1 MSEKKIEGLIQEA
14 TNLRYSRRQVLKR
27 ATALGL
33 SVPAVTAAMTTSG
46 YAAPGQ
52 RRSFGRAPAQLEG
65 TSLNILGNTYFVQAG
80 QERYEEQ
87 IAEWGEANGVDVQVD
102 FVAFADVQARIGAAV
117 QAGSG
122 PDIIQMWDP
131 WPYLYQ
137 ESLVDV
143 NDIVAPLGEESGG
156 FYDWVT
162 ATASVDGQW
171 FSFPYGTSSSAYAY
185 RESYFAEAGAETF
198 PDTWED
204 LFAVGKNLKE
214 MGKPLGQAL
223 GHSIGDPPSMTYSYM
238 WAYGAM
244 EVEEDGTTV
253 AFNKP
258 EFVDGMEVFIQGWQ
272 DAFDETGLSWD
283 DSANNNA
290 FLTDQISATLNGS
303 SIYITAG
310 LSEEDGGVPEVY
322 EDTNHGAFPS
332 GPAGRFNNL
341 GAQSYGIMNY
351 SDNIDGA
358 KDFLSWWASPDQL
371 TSWYEAN
378 SGYYIPSMADYADL
392 SVYTAD
398 PKLAPYLDVVNY
410 GRNKGYAG
418 PSNEKAARAYSTYI
432 VIDTFARA
440 AQEGDAQAA
449 IEWGADQLERIY
461 AE

>member
-1 MSEKKIEGLIQEA
+1 MSDQKIQGLVSEA
-14 TNLRYSRRQVLKR
+14 KSLRYSRRQVLKR

-33 SVPAVTAAMTTSG
+33 SVPAVTAALQTSG
-46 YAAPGQ
+46 YAAPGSGP
-52 RRSFGRAPAQLEG
+52 RFAKAPAQLEG
-65 TSLNILGNTYFVQAG
+65 TTLNILGNTYYVQDGQTRFEEMLNAWGEENGVEVQA
-80 QERYEEQ
+80 
-87 IAEWGEANGVDVQVD
+87 D

-143 NDIVAPLGEESGG
+143 NDIATTIGDASGG

-162 ATASVDGQW
+162 NTASVGGQW
-171 FSFPYGTSSSAYAY
+171 YSIPYGTSSSAYAY
-185 RESYFAEAGAETF
+185 RESYFKEAGADTF

-223 GHSIGDPPSMTYSYM
+223 GHSIGDPPSFTYSYM
-238 WAYGAM
+238 WAHGAM

-258 EFVDGMEVFIQGWQ
+258 EFIDGMQKFIEGWKG
-272 DAFDETGLSWD
+272 AFDETGLAWD

-303 SIYITAG
+303 SIYLTAAKP
-310 LSEEDGGVPEVY
+310 EADGGVPEIHA
-322 EDTNHGAFPS
+322 DMNHGGFPA

-341 GAQSYGIMNY
+341 GAQSWGIMNY
-351 SDNIDGA
+351 SGNIEGA
-358 KDFLSWWASPDQL
+358 KSWLQYFYDVDNL
-371 TSWYEAN
+371 TSWYNAN
-378 SGYYIPSMADYADL
+378 GGYYIPSMPDYSEL
-392 SVYTAD
+392 PIFTEN
-398 PKLAPYLDVVNY
+398 PKLAAYLDVVNY
-410 GRNKGYAG
+410 GRNKGFAG
-418 PSNEKAARAYSTYI
+418 PANEKAARAYSTYI
-432 VIDTFARA
+432 VIDAFARA
-440 AQEGDAQAA
+440 AQEGDATAA
-449 IEWGADQLERIY
+449 VEWGAEQLERIY
-461 AE
+461 GE

>member
-1 MSEKKIEGLIQEA
+1 MSEKNIKGLIDEA
-14 TNLRYSRRQVLKR
+14 SKLHYSRRQVLKR

-33 SVPAVTAAMTTSG
+33 SATAVTAAMKTSA
-46 YAAPGQ
+46 YAAPGSV
-52 RRSFGRAPAQLEG
+52 RRFAKAPAQLEG
-65 TSLNILGNTYFVQAG
+65 TKLNILGNTYYVQAG
-80 QERYEEQ
+80 QTRFEEMLN
-87 IAEWGEANGVDVQVD
+87 AWGEENNVEVQVD

-117 QAGSG
+117 QSGSG

-137 ESLVDV
+137 ESLVNI
-143 NDIVAPLGEESGG
+143 NDIATTIGDASGG
-156 FYDWVT
+156 YYDWVT
-162 ATASVDGQW
+162 NTASVGGEW
-171 FSFPYGTSSSAYAY
+171 YSIPYGTSSSAYAY
-185 RESYFAEAGAETF
+185 RESYFQEAGAETF

-204 LFAVGKNLKE
+204 LFTVGKTLKE

-223 GHSIGDPPSMTYSYM
+223 GHSIGDPPSLTYSYM

-258 EFVDGMEVFIQGWQ
+258 EFVDGMGVFIQGWK

-310 LSEEDGGVPEVY
+310 LDEADGGVPEIFA
-322 EDTNHGAFPS
+322 DMNHGGFPQ

-341 GAQSYGIMNY
+341 GAQSWGIMNY
-351 SDNIDGA
+351 SDNVDGA
-358 KDFLSWWASPDQL
+358 KSWLQYFYDIENL
-371 TSWYEAN
+371 TSWYNAN
-378 SGYYIPSMADYADL
+378 AGYYIPSMPDYSEL
-392 SVYTAD
+392 EVYTAD

-410 GRNKGYAG
+410 GRNKGFAG
-418 PSNEKAARAYSTYI
+418 PANEKAARAYSTYI
-432 VIDTFARA
+432 VIDSFARG

-449 IEWGADQLERIY
+449 VEWGADQLERIY
-461 AE
+461 GE